1 MTKTKTTKP
10 SSATPVEAVPI
21 KTDIYYTL
29 KRIAGAK
36 NRKVESL
43 VNDILKEYVDDIII
57 KATKKRRRAYPMPL

>member
-10 SSATPVEAVPI
+10 QAPTTPVEAVPI

-57 KATKKRRRAYPMPL
+57 KATKKEA